1 MTQKEQRRQLS
12 VKRLT
17 SAKILANEEGY
28 EHLTVYKK
36 RKDFIVY
43 EAYSDMFKT
52 LKPIYI
58 VVEYYDN
65 VPYLA
70 LKSVVDAM

>member
-12 VKRLT
+12 VKRFT
-17 SAKILANEEGY
+17 NAKILANAEGY

-36 RKDFIVY
+36 HKDFIVY
-43 EAYSDMFKT
+43 EAYTDMFKI